1 MSKRIKMKQNRCT
14 KYTEPLF
21 IDTTLEYKIDR
32 SRFPGID
39 NGEPMLLVHSSTN
52 CLCTQAHTNFI
63 APAADHELFTLI
75 DTLADV
81 VTATEQIQPE
91 NEPNTCCFG
100 ISPVSPSTL
109 SRQEDLCCDF
119 VSDYP
124 KDRDYQS
131 LDSPL
136 NTLDVLFD
144 FDSSSSSDSH
154 LSALLDDQLFPSFY
168 NPHDPAYLLDDFSTI
183 CDIDL
188 CIIGMKTR
196 KRRHSTVYED
206 SPKRRRTECCW
217 VADLFEEDA
226 DLRWSS

>member
-1 MSKRIKMKQNRCT
+1 MKQNTCT

-52 CLCTQAHTNFI
+52 CLCTQTHTNI
-63 APAADHELFTLI
+63 INPAADHELFTLI
-75 DTLADV
+75 DPLADV

-100 ISPVSPSTL
+100 LSPVYPL
-109 SRQEDLCCDF
+109 PQSRQEDLCCDF

-124 KDRDYQS
+124 KERDYQS

-136 NTLDVLFD
+136 NTLDVLYD
-144 FDSSSSSDSH
+144 FSSSSSDSH
-154 LSALLDDQLFPSFY
+154 PSALLDDQLFPSFY
-168 NPHDPAYLLDDFSTI
+168 NLHDPAYLLDDFSTI
-183 CDIDL
+183 CDVDL
-188 CIIGMKTR
+188 CIMKTR
-196 KRRHSTVYED
+196 KRRHSTVDED